1 MAQTY
6 TAGYSGIT
14 FAANKS
20 MLSIFNGSG
29 SGRIVRVYRAWVL
42 NNQTSA
48 VTGVLTTFRI
58 ERTSSQSGGTSIT
71 AVKHDTTN
79 ENLPA
84 QVVIATGATITAS
97 GTLRTFI
104 WSNDEAAVGTGTWD
118 EFETLIPLCCVWDAG
133 YGDSNVQPITLREGE
148 GFSITHT
155 GSTTVG
161 NCDIFIEF
169 TLASS

>member
-6 TAGYSGIT
+6 TAGYAGIT

-29 SGRIVRVYRAWVL
+29 SGRVVRVYRIWVL
-42 NNQTSA
+42 NNQTAA

-58 ERTSSQSGGTSIT
+58 ERTSAQSGGTAIT
-71 AVKHDTTN
+71 PVKHDTTN
-79 ENLPA
+79 ETLPS
-84 QVVIATGATITAS
+84 QIVVATGATITAA
-97 GTLRTFI
+97 GTLRTFV
-104 WSNDEAAVGTGTWD
+104 WSNDEPAVGTGTWD
-118 EFETLIPLCCVWDAG
+118 EFETMIPLCCVWDSG

-148 GFSITHT
+148 GLSVTHT

-161 NCDIFIEF
+161 NVDIWMEF
-169 TLASS
+169 TVSTT